1 MTNWGEE
8 KNRKK
13 LRRLK
18 IKLKGKSWCVKKLR
32 KMIERKWVNNKNH
45 NRSRRKKRGFCREKK
60 KTRKENR
67 QSWETENKDRTRIG
81 LRERTKEKLMS
92 KKSDVRN
99 NKGNWISAKDKKIGF
114 KNKNKENNYSKE
126 MLSQEKDKKKW

>member
-1 MTNWGEE
+1 
-8 KNRKK
+8 
-13 LRRLK
+13 
-18 IKLKGKSWCVKKLR
+18 
-32 KMIERKWVNNKNH
+32 
-45 NRSRRKKRGFCREKK
+45 
-60 KTRKENR
+60 
-67 QSWETENKDRTRIG
+67 
-81 LRERTKEKLMS
+81 MS